1 MAVDPLASHVRDKLG
16 LPPAVLARPLQ
27 AAVVSAL
34 SFAVGR
40 RCR

>member
-1 MAVDPLASHVRDKLG
+1 MAVDPLASHVRDELG

-27 AAVVSAL
+27 AVVSAL